1 MTKQL
6 FFVGVLL
13 LGAVAPGFGQGR
25 DTVFAVR
32 KLFRE
37 KRGTAEGLQAAGA
50 TIAAGTAY
58 AQRPDGRPTAQEA
71 RQDAL
76 ASAAFAG
83 TGAAKGTRYSAE
95 NEAFIIRSYQAGN
108 PIPADIRRKLKR
120 KYFHRTARDLAAP
133 Q

>member
-1 MTKQL
+1 MNRN
-6 FFVGVLL
+6 LL
-13 LGAVAPGFGQGR
+13 LIGLLLAGVPTLGLGQGR

-37 KRGTAEGLQAAGA
+37 KRGTADGLLTAGAAVAAGPQ
-50 TIAAGTAY
+50 Y

-76 ASAAFAG
+76 ARAAFAG
-83 TGAAKGTRYSAE
+83 TGAAKGTRYSTE
-95 NEAFIIRSYQAGN
+95 NEAFIIRSYEAGN
-108 PIPADIRRKLKR
+108 PLPADIRRKLR
-120 KYFHRTARDLAAP
+120 RRHFHRSARDLAAP

>member
-1 MTKQL
+1 MKKL
-6 FFVGVLL
+6 LL
-13 LGAVAPGFGQGR
+13 LGGLLGAALPGFAQGR

-37 KRGTAEGLQAAGA
+37 KRGTADGLLD
-50 TIAAGTAY
+50 AGTSIASRTQY

-76 ASAAFAG
+76 AAAAFAG
-83 TGAAKGTRYSAE
+83 TGAAKGSRYSAE
-95 NEAFIIRSYQAGN
+95 NEEFLVRSYQAGN

-120 KYFHRTARDLAAP
+120 KYFHRTARDLGAP
-133 Q
+133 R

>member
-1 MTKQL
+1 MNRNL
-6 FFVGVLL
+6 FFVGALL
-13 LGAVAPGFGQGR
+13 LGAVVPGLGQGR

-37 KRGTAEGLQAAGA
+37 KRGAAEGLLATGAG
-50 TIAAGTAY
+50 IAAGTPY

-71 RQDAL
+71 RQDVL

-83 TGAAKGTRYSAE
+83 TGAAKGSRYSPE
-95 NEAFIIRSYQAGN
+95 NEAFILRNYAAGN

-120 KYFHRTARDLAAP
+120 RYFHRTAKDLAAP